1 MVLAILL
8 FIAAFVL
15 TCGTLAI
22 AASSKRIQSKGFV
35 VALNTFQIV
44 VIMVLAG
51 VALL

>member
-8 FIAAFVL
+8 FIGAFVI
-15 TCGTLAI
+15 TNGTLAI
-22 AASSKRIQSKGFV
+22 AASSKRIQSKGFI
-35 VALNTFQIV
+35 VAFDTFLI